1 MSNGRGQ
8 REKIGWR
15 ITSEERKHKKNIQEG
30 EFIKEGKTETMQCED

>member
-15 ITSEERKHKKNIQEG
+15 ITSGERKHKKIYRKGNL
-30 EFIKEGKTETMQCED
+30 